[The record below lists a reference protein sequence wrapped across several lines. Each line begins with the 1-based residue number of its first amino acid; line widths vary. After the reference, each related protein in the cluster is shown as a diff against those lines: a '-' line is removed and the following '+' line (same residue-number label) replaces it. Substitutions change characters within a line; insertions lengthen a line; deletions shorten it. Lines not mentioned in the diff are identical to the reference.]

1 MDSIENILIDK
12 INKMIDLTKEISD
25 IDRAIGDIFFMNILN
40 SIDII
45 NAEIKSE
52 ELDISDKLKTISKFL
67 GVDLEKLIAEIIE
80 DKYTTLQ
87 DGTLKDSEEVNE
99 EVLDFIINNSK
110 DIDNYETFLK
120 ENSVKEN
127 LNYLKG
133 EL

>member
-1 MDSIENILIDK
+1 MDSIENRLIDK

-67 GVDLEKLIAEIIE
+67 GVDLEKLISEIIE

-99 EVLDFIINNSK
+99 EILDFIINNSK
-110 DIDNYETFLK
+110 DIDNYIHRHIHIPVHFK
-120 ENSVKEN
+120 
-127 LNYLKG
+127 
-133 EL
+133 

>member
-1 MDSIENILIDK
+1 MDSIENRLIDK

-67 GVDLEKLIAEIIE
+67 GVDLEKLISEIIE

-87 DGTLKDSEEVNE
+87 DGSLKDSEEVNE
-99 EVLDFIINNSK
+99 EVLEFIINNSK

-133 EL
+133 EI

>member
-1 MDSIENILIDK
+1 MDSIENRLIDK

-67 GVDLEKLIAEIIE
+67 GVDLEKLISEIIE

-99 EVLDFIINNSK
+99 EILDFIINNSK
-110 DIDNYETFLK
+110 DIDNYEAFLK
-120 ENSVKEN
+120 ENNVKEN

>member
-1 MDSIENILIDK
+1 MDSIENRLIDK

-67 GVDLEKLIAEIIE
+67 GVDLEKLISEIIE

-99 EVLDFIINNSK
+99 EILDFIINNSK
-110 DIDNYETFLK
+110 DIDNYEAFLK

>member
-110 DIDNYETFLK
+110 DIDNYEAFLK
-120 ENSVKEN
+120 ENNVKEN